1 MDIAERRVSDIVG
14 RIYEAGS
21 DAAGWA
27 DVIEQLR
34 LAFNGSRACLTR
46 FIEGATETLQ
56 TTEDPDFL
64 CDEALR
70 AFRNDPLCIRASLV
84 GRGRSYLQNQLVE
97 QAEFRRGQLWN
108 EWYLPRD
115 MYSGLSANL
124 PSSNA
129 GSWFLD
135 VQRGRG
141 QGDFSQRE
149 QKIMDVFLPHIS
161 RAGKMSAS
169 NYWRDIEAKL
179 RSTEQAMI
187 IVAPD
192 GKLVGANSKANGY
205 LSSPTSPLRLDT
217 GYLRC
222 SSAEHTSRLRH
233 LIRRCGTMTENEDDS
248 IFLNG
253 ETYEGPSGLLLRG
266 AALHQRF
273 DFGLRI
279 HKDVAITIRELR
291 NAPNEETLREIG
303 RAFALTPAEIR
314 LAGMV
319 ASGQTLIEVAK
330 CLGISITTA
339 RYHLRQIFAKTG
351 TGQQSQLVALLRPM

>member
-1 MDIAERRVSDIVG
+1 MEIAERRVSDIVG

-21 DAAGWA
+21 DVAGWS

-46 FIEGATETLQ
+46 FMDGATETLQ

-70 AFRNDPLCIRASLV
+70 VFRSDPLCLRASLV
-84 GRGRSYLQNQLVE
+84 RRERSYLQNHLVD

-124 PSSNA
+124 PSSDTGN
-129 GSWFLD
+129 WFLD

-141 QGDFSQRE
+141 QPDFSARE
-149 QKIMDVFLPHIS
+149 QRIMDIFLPHIA
-161 RAGKMSAS
+161 RARHMVSAS
-169 NYWRDIEAKL
+169 YGRDIEARLKAAEH
-179 RSTEQAMI
+179 SMV
-187 IVAPD
+187 IVSAD
-192 GKLVGANSKANGY
+192 GKFIGANSKAHER
-205 LSSPTSPLRLDT
+205 LASASDPLCLAS

-222 SSAEHTSRLRH
+222 TSAEQTALLRG
-233 LIRRCGTMTENEDDS
+233 LIRRCSAQEGYEEDS
-248 IFLNG
+248 IFLPWG
-253 ETYEGPSGLLLRG
+253 THEAARGLLLR
-266 AALHQRF
+266 ATPLHHAL
-273 DFGLRI
+273 DFGLCVR
-279 HKDVAITIRELR
+279 KDVSITIRELR
-291 NAPNEETLREIG
+291 RAPDDETLREIG

-319 ASGQTLIEVAK
+319 ASGTTLSDAAAQ
-330 CLGISITTA
+330 LGISITTA
-339 RYHLRQIFAKTG
+339 RYHLRQIFSKTG